1 MATSSTWRVVISLP
15 KAFPRTI
22 THKSC
27 CLREQW
33 QLLLSQRTAIAN
45 SVQFP
50 AARSQCH
57 AQRSEIQARAALCPA
72 SSSSPYDPSQQQQQP
87 FQPRG
92 IAWGTSVAR
101 LTDHVSQCL
110 VSCNASPSSE
120 YSTSSG
126 SDSEDDASRGGKAR
140 LPARMAVKAE
150 FLQAREAEAA
160 VEDDGPIPRITED
173 KVTLSFARSGGPG
186 GQNVNKLNT
195 KVDMRFNVLDADWLP
210 ERIRWKIL
218 EQEKNRVNSDGE
230 IVVSSTR
237 TRTQKGNIEDAL
249 AKLQ

>member
-1 MATSSTWRVVISLP
+1 M
-15 KAFPRTI
+15 
-22 THKSC
+22 
-27 CLREQW
+27 
-33 QLLLSQRTAIAN
+33 
-45 SVQFP
+45 
-50 AARSQCH
+50 H
-57 AQRSEIQARAALCPA
+57 ASG
-72 SSSSPYDPSQQQQQP
+72 SSPYDPSQQQQP
-87 FQPRG
+87 SFQPRG

-101 LTDHVSQCL
+101 LTDHVSHSECL
-110 VSCNASPSSE
+110 VACNASPSSE

-126 SDSEDDASRGGKAR
+126 SDSEDDVSRGGKAR

-160 VEDDGPIPRITED
+160 VEEDGPIPRITEVRVHSAVTQEVLRRGWIVVKAEFVLARDSEAAVADNGPGLSCVAFENSQKRVSAGEGVRGCCGGQRAGPILRITVRLDFED

-218 EQEKNRVNSDGE
+218 EQ
-230 IVVSSTR
+230 VSAAR
-237 TRTQKGNIEDAL
+237 DWFL
-249 AKLQ
+249 